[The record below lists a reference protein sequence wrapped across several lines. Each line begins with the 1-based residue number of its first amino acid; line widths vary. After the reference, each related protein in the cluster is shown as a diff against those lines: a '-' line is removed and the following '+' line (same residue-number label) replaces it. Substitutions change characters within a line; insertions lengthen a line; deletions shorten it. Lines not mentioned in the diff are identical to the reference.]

1 MIEFKNVSFSY
12 RQQKIFDDLCFSLDD
27 FTSAALLGLNGEGK
41 TTFLKLLLGLLKPE
55 KGRILIDG
63 IDINRLNEE
72 KRSRIVSY
80 VPQDIDDSLSMPVFD
95 FVAMGRIARRDFF
108 KGPDEKEEEAV
119 RSLLKQLGFEDHMK
133 KDISALSSGQRR
145 LIYLARAI
153 YQDAGILVMDEPVSS
168 LDLLK
173 QHDLLSFLQDHLL
186 SEDKK
191 LIFSIH
197 DPCLA
202 YGYADTFLFF
212 KDHRLFDIV
221 KKKDTDCKEALKKDI
236 SALYEN
242 KVTVSFTGDKI
253 SMDVLVQ

>member
-186 SEDKK
+186 SEDISSSFPSTIPV
-191 LIFSIH
+191 LPMAMPIPFCFSRTT
-197 DPCLA
+197 
-202 YGYADTFLFF
+202 GSS
-212 KDHRLFDIV
+212 
-221 KKKDTDCKEALKKDI
+221 I
-236 SALYEN
+236 S
-242 KVTVSFTGDKI
+242 
-253 SMDVLVQ
+253 